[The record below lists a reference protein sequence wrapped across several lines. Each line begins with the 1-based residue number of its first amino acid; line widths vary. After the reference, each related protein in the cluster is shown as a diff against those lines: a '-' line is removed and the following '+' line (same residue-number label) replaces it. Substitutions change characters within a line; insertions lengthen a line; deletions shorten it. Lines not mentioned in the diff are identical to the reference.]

1 MRIQDLLKQAKPY
14 WKYATY
20 DRNGWR
26 LFDDKPRFDE
36 KMNEWIMS
44 MLGHS
49 FHLKDLFDIEPFD
62 GVWKDSLI
70 CREECGL

>member
-1 MRIQDLLKQAKPY
+1 MKIQDLLKQAKPC

-62 GVWKDSLI
+62 GYWKDSLI
-70 CREECGL
+70 CREECGI